1 MANTLQ
7 LRPLTVGYFKGK
19 NRMTVLMSMLS
30 LVKDS
35 MAGAKLEEAPD
46 QLYTCFLGNRPTRS
60 SDSLATFF
68 APGASTALLEHS
80 VHHGTKGSASFQK
93 G

>member
-1 MANTLQ
+1 MQ

-19 NRMTVLMSMLS
+19 NRVTVLLSMLS

-35 MAGAKLEEAPD
+35 MVGAKLEEASD
-46 QLYTCFLGNRPTRS
+46 QLYTCFLGNRSTRS
-60 SDSLATFF
+60 SDSLAKFF
-68 APGASTALLEHS
+68 APGAPTALREHS
-80 VHHGTKGSASFQK
+80 VHHGTKGSTSFQK